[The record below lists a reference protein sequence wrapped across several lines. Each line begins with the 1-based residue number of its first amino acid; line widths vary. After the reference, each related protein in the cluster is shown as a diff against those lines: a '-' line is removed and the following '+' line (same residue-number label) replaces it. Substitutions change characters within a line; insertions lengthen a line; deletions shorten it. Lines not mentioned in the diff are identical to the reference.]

1 MKTKRFFIATLLVVA
16 ATSVAVVSCKKE
28 TQNVLSSNTPQSVKA
43 FSPPQVDD
51 MNAYLKDFKHKMQN
65 VTRDENETLSLEEAA
80 WHLSSVANYDF
91 GNAKTDFDDILLDSL
106 YSTVT
111 VTDGSVLLCD
121 LAVTYENIS
130 IDIDKFYQSL
140 MLENKHFRFIGAKIS
155 ENGTVTISLFVTY
168 NSMSRYMED
177 TLWHFPDLDYADSIC
192 DVYFSDNVNYKWNAL
207 GETELQRALNCYES
221 YDWVYPTPYLNQNR
235 RYYIFTRYA
244 DFIFCPQHY
253 TDPFGS
259 PNSWNSRLFAV
270 PGNPEYNIP
279 KSEMCYY
286 FDSYLGLGYQYI
298 VEHPNG
304 DNEYPVQWVVTHDEQ
319 VFNQQY
325 YCSFYHN
332 LKVIYGKCN
341 VAQNQINY

>member
-1 MKTKRFFIATLLVVA
+1 MKFKQIVLFGICAFRFCSWEVQAMTPETVPIRYNINEMDNLPTGYEEIILMGDLMMGNGPRPIIAGA
-16 ATSVAVVSCKKE
+16 NDNSIYIHF
-28 TQNVLSSNTPQSVKA
+28 NQS
-43 FSPPQVDD
+43 
-51 MNAYLKDFKHKMQN
+51 
-65 VTRDENETLSLEEAA
+65 
-80 WHLSSVANYDF
+80 F
-91 GNAKTDFDDILLDSL
+91 GNVNIL
-106 YSTVT
+106 
-111 VTDGSVLLCD
+111 
-121 LAVTYENIS
+121 I
-130 IDIDKFYQSL
+130 
-140 MLENKHFRFIGAKIS
+140 
-155 ENGTVTISLFVTY
+155 Y
-168 NSMSRYMED
+168 NAMGGLIYNMED

-192 DVYFSDNVNYKWNAL
+192 DVYFSDNVNYKWNSL